1 MKKDI
6 RIKIRVIRKTIE
18 GLQDHA
24 TKLQNSYC
32 HSQALYQMKIL
43 RYRTRKRMNK
53 HKNAG
58 THNLLK

>member
-32 HSQALYQMKIL
+32 HSQAIYQMKIIK
-43 RYRTRKRMNK
+43 YRTLKRMNK
-53 HKNAG
+53 HKNS
-58 THNLLK
+58 